1 MSLFLFR
8 RAGAMRS
15 APRGA
20 WPVLAVALLAAAAC
34 GPRDPIPSLLEARLK
49 AVADAKRPDLSRDE
63 VEQALARQL
72 RVAPVPAEGGAS
84 LSNPIFPTRETLT
97 EFYAHNG
104 HRLAWCDDS
113 GGLLASTR
121 TLLDALRRA
130 DEHGLDPEDYALSR
144 LDLLG
149 AQIGKPPFD
158 DAAVARLADFD
169 LLMTAGF
176 FRYAS
181 DLSTGRVHP
190 DEIRNDWHTN
200 PPELDPLTKL
210 DQARRDDKL
219 AELLDALPPPH
230 VGYVRLREALT
241 GLREVEA
248 AGGWPVIPDGPDLEP
263 GARGPRV
270 LLLRQRLSGPG
281 GEGDSATG
289 AAAGAGD
296 QFDAALAE
304 SVRRFQ
310 ERHGIDPDGTIGAAT
325 LAALN
330 MPVEWWIQ
338 QVELNLER
346 WRWIPRR
353 LGDPHVFVN
362 IPGFDLE
369 LARGGVSVW
378 RTRIVVGKAF
388 SPTPVFSDRIVA
400 VVVNPPWNVP
410 KSIAFGEYLPEQRQD
425 PRAFKRRG
433 LRLLEGPEEDPREVD
448 PATVDW
454 HALDEGR
461 FPYRLRQ
468 DPGPN
473 NALGRL
479 KFHLTNDFRI
489 YLHDTPTRGLFG
501 QSDRDL
507 SHGCIRVE
515 SPLDLA
521 ARLLD
526 GSSQDLLREALDQ
539 TKERHL
545 SLKPAVPIH
554 ILYLTARVDEAGVLR
569 FSPDVY
575 GFDGPQRTALDR
587 VASRVSG
594 GPASGAKEAT
604 RPPAR

>member
-1 MSLFLFR
+1 
-8 RAGAMRS
+8 MRGVLQ
-15 APRGA
+15 RT
-20 WPVLAVALLAAAAC
+20 WPVLFAVLLAAAAC
-34 GPRDPIPSLLEARLK
+34 GPRDPIPGRLEARLK
-49 AVADAKRPDLSRDE
+49 AVADAGRADLSRDE
-63 VEQALARQL
+63 VQQALARQL
-72 RVAPVPAEGGAS
+72 RVAPVPAAGGGTPS
-84 LSNPIFPTRETLT
+84 HPVFPTRETLT

-113 GGLLASTR
+113 GRILPSTT

-130 DEHGLDPEDYALSR
+130 GGHGLDPEDYALSR

-149 AQIGKPPFD
+149 AQIGRGPLD

-169 LLMTAGF
+169 LLMTAAF

-200 PPELDPLTKL
+200 LPDLDPLTKL
-210 DQARRDDKL
+210 DRALEGGNLPQ
-219 AELLDALPPPH
+219 LLEALPPPH
-230 VGYVRLREALT
+230 AGYARLRAALR

-248 AGGWPVIPDGPDLEP
+248 AGGWPVIPAGPELEP
-263 GARGPRV
+263 GTRGPRV
-270 LLLRQRLSGPG
+270 ALLRQRLSEPAVEG
-281 GEGDSATG
+281 GSATD
-289 AAAGAGD
+289 ATASAGD
-296 QFDAALAE
+296 PFDEALAG
-304 SVRRFQ
+304 SIRRFQ
-310 ERHGIDPDGTIGAAT
+310 ERHGIEPHGHLDATT
-325 LAALN
+325 LAELN
-330 MPVEWWIQ
+330 VPVERRIR

-369 LARGGVSVW
+369 LVRGGVSVW
-378 RTRIVVGKAF
+378 RTRIVVGRAF
-388 SPTPVFSDRIVA
+388 TPTPVFSDRIVA

-410 KSIAFGEYLPEQRQD
+410 KSIALGEYLPEQRRN
-425 PRAFKRRG
+425 PRAFQRRG
-433 LRLLEGPEEDPREVD
+433 LRLLEGSEEDAREVD

-454 HALDEGR
+454 QALDQGR

-468 DPGPN
+468 DPGPT

-479 KFHLTNDFRI
+479 KFHLTNDYRI

-515 SPLDLA
+515 RPLDLA
-521 ARLLD
+521 GRLL
-526 GSSQDLLREALDQ
+526 GESSQDPLREALDQ
-539 TKERHL
+539 RKERHL
-545 SLKPAVPIH
+545 SVNPPVSIH

-575 GFDGPQRTALDR
+575 EFDGPQRTALDR

-594 GPASGAKEAT
+594 GPASGAKEAS
-604 RPPAR
+604 RPPTR

>member
-1 MSLFLFR
+1 
-8 RAGAMRS
+8 MRS
-15 APRGA
+15 VLGCAR
-20 WPVLAVALLAAAAC
+20 PVLSVVLLAAAAC
-34 GPRDPIPSLLEARLK
+34 GPRGPIPRRLEARLK
-49 AVADAKRPDLSRDE
+49 SVAEVERPDLSRDE

-72 RVAPVPAEGGAS
+72 RVAPVPVEDGKN
-84 LSNPIFPTRETLT
+84 LSNPVFPTRETLT
-97 EFYAHNG
+97 DFYTNNG

-113 GGLLASTR
+113 GRILPSTT

-130 DEHGLDPEDYALSR
+130 GEHGLDPEVYALSR

-149 AQIGKPPFD
+149 AQIGKPPLD

-169 LLMTAGF
+169 LLMTAAF

-181 DLSTGRVHP
+181 DLSSGRVHP

-200 PPELDPLTKL
+200 LPDLDALTKL
-210 DQARRDDKL
+210 DRALEGDNLPQ
-219 AELLDALPPPH
+219 LLEALPPPH
-230 VGYVRLREALT
+230 AGYARLREALR

-248 AGGWPVIPDGPDLEP
+248 AGGWPAIPDGPKLEP
-263 GARGPRV
+263 GSRGPRV
-270 LLLRQRLSGPG
+270 LLLRQRLSEPAVRV
-281 GEGDSATG
+281 DSATG
-289 AAAGAGD
+289 ATPGAGD

-310 ERHGIDPDGTIGAAT
+310 ERHGIEPDGKLGATT
-325 LAALN
+325 LAELN
-330 MPVEWWIQ
+330 VPVERRIR

-369 LARGGVSVW
+369 LVRGGVSVW
-378 RTRIVVGKAF
+378 HTRIVVGKAF
-388 SPTPVFSDRIVA
+388 TPTPVFSDRIVA

-410 KSIAFGEYLPEQRQD
+410 KSIAQGEYLRELRKD
-425 PRAFKRRG
+425 PRTFRRRG
-433 LRLLEGPEEDPREVD
+433 LRLLEGSEEAPREVD

-454 HALDEGR
+454 HALDKGR

-468 DPGPN
+468 DPGPT

-515 SPLDLA
+515 RPLDLA
-521 ARLLD
+521 GLLL
-526 GSSQDLLREALDQ
+526 GESSKDFLREALDK

-545 SLKPAVPIH
+545 SIKPPVPIH
-554 ILYLTARVDEAGVLR
+554 ILYLTAWVDEAGALR

-575 GFDGPQRTALDR
+575 EFDGPQRTALDR

>member
-1 MSLFLFR
+1 MVS
-8 RAGAMRS
+8 MRS
-15 APRGA
+15 ALYRA
-20 WPVLAVALLAAAAC
+20 WPIFFAVLLASSGC
-34 GPRDPIPSLLEARLK
+34 MPRDPIPRRLEERLK
-49 AVADAKRPDLSRDE
+49 SAAGVGRPDLSRDE
-63 VEQALARQL
+63 VQQALARQL
-72 RVAPVPAEGGAS
+72 RMAPVPAEGRRNS
-84 LSNPIFPTRETLT
+84 SNPVFPTRETL
-97 EFYAHNG
+97 EAFYASNR

-113 GGLLASTR
+113 GELLPSTQ
-121 TLLDALRRA
+121 TLLEALRRA

-149 AQIGKPPFD
+149 AQIGKAPLD

-169 LLMTAGF
+169 LLMTAAF

-210 DQARRDDKL
+210 GEALKSDKL
-219 AELLDALPPPH
+219 TELLEALPPPH
-230 VGYVRLREALT
+230 AGYARLREALRE
-241 GLREVEA
+241 LREVEE
-248 AGGWPVIPDGPDLEP
+248 AGGWPVIPDGGKLGP
-263 GARGPRV
+263 GSRGTRV
-270 LLLRQRLSGPG
+270 TLLRQRLSEPA
-281 GEGDSATG
+281 GEGDSAG
-289 AAAGAGD
+289 AQPGESFD
-296 QFDAALAE
+296 QALVEA
-304 SVRRFQ
+304 VRRFQ
-310 ERHGIDPDGTIGAAT
+310 ERHGIEPDGKVGAIT
-325 LAALN
+325 LAELN
-330 MPVEWWIQ
+330 VSVEQRIR

-362 IPGFDLE
+362 IPGFALE
-369 LARGGVSVW
+369 LVRGGVSAW

-388 SPTPVFSDRIVA
+388 TPTPVFSDQIVA

-410 KSIAFGEYLPEQRQD
+410 ESIALGEYLPELRKD
-425 PRAFKRRG
+425 PRAFERRG
-433 LRLLEGPEEDPREVD
+433 LRLLDGPGEGARDVD

-454 HALDEGR
+454 RALDKGH
-461 FPYRLRQ
+461 FPYQLRQ

-479 KFHLTNDFRI
+479 KFHLTNEFHI
-489 YLHDTPTRGLFG
+489 YLHDTPTPGLFG

-515 SPLDLA
+515 KPLELA
-521 ARLLD
+521 EQLL
-526 GSSQDLLREALDQ
+526 GESSQDLLRKDLDQ

-545 SLKPAVPIH
+545 SVKPPVPIH
-554 ILYLTARVDEAGVLR
+554 ILYLTAWVDAGGALR

-575 GFDGPQRTALDR
+575 EFDGPQRTALDR

-604 RPPAR
+604 RPPTR

>member
-1 MSLFLFR
+1 
-8 RAGAMRS
+8 MRTVLRS
-15 APRGA
+15 T
-20 WPVLAVALLAAAAC
+20 WPVLGVVLLVAAAC
-34 GPRDPIPSLLEARLK
+34 GPRESIPGRLQARLRSI
-49 AVADAKRPDLSRDE
+49 AAGRADLSRDE

-72 RVAPVPAEGGAS
+72 RMAPVPSAGAGTQAH
-84 LSNPIFPTRETLT
+84 PIFPTRDTLT
-97 EFYAHNG
+97 EFYAGHG

-113 GGLLASTR
+113 GRIRPAT
-121 TLLDALRRA
+121 TILLDALRRA
-130 DEHGLDPEDYALSR
+130 GEHGLDPEDYALSR

-149 AQIGKPPFD
+149 AQIGKGPLD

-169 LLMTAGF
+169 LLMTAAF

-200 PPELDPLTKL
+200 LPDLDPLTRL
-210 DQARRDDKL
+210 DRALEGDGLSQ
-219 AELLDALPPPH
+219 LLEALPPPH
-230 VGYVRLREALT
+230 AGYARLREALKS
-241 GLREVEA
+241 LREIDA
-248 AGGWPVIPDGPDLEP
+248 AGGWPTIPDGPEIKM
-263 GARGPRV
+263 GSRGPRV
-270 LLLRQRLSGPG
+270 LLLRQRLAEPG
-281 GEGDSATG
+281 GAGDSAT
-289 AAAGAGD
+289 AATPVAGD
-296 QFDAALAE
+296 RFDAALAD

-310 ERHGIDPDGTIGAAT
+310 ERHGIEPDGKLSATT
-325 LAALN
+325 LAELN
-330 MPVEWWIQ
+330 VPVGRRIR

-369 LARGGVSVW
+369 LVRGGVSAW

-388 SPTPVFSDRIVA
+388 TPTPVFSDRIVA
-400 VVVNPPWNVP
+400 IVVNPPWNVP
-410 KSIAFGEYLPEQRQD
+410 ESIALREYLPEQLKN
-425 PRAFKRRG
+425 PKAFERLG
-433 LRLLEGPEEDPREVD
+433 LRLFEGPEENAREVD
-448 PATVDW
+448 PAKVDW
-454 HALDEGR
+454 RALAKGS

-468 DPGPN
+468 DPGPT

-479 KFHLTNDFRI
+479 KFHLTNDYNI

-515 SPLDLA
+515 KPLDLA
-521 ARLLD
+521 LQLL
-526 GSSQDLLREALDQ
+526 GEESQGLLREALAQ
-539 TKERHL
+539 AEERHL
-545 SLKPAVPIH
+545 SVKPPVPIH

-575 GFDGPQRTALDR
+575 EFDGPQGAALDR
-587 VASRVSG
+587 VATRVSG

-604 RPPAR
+604 RP

>member
-1 MSLFLFR
+1 MLLFR
-8 RAGAMRS
+8 EMVSMRKVVRRAR
-15 APRGA
+15 R
-20 WPVLAVALLAAAAC
+20 VLFIGILAAAAC
-34 GPRDPIPSLLEARLK
+34 SPRDPIPGRLQARLK
-49 AVADAKRPDLSRDE
+49 AVADAGRPDLSRDE
-63 VEQALARQL
+63 VQQALVRQL
-72 RVAPVPAEGGAS
+72 RVTPVPADGGDN

-97 EFYAHNG
+97 GFYVNNG

-113 GGLLASTR
+113 GRLRPATT
-121 TLLDALRRA
+121 TLLDVLRRA
-130 DEHGLDPEDYALSR
+130 GEHGLDPEDYALSR

-149 AQIGKPPFD
+149 AQIGKPPLD
-158 DAAVARLADFD
+158 AAAVARLADFD
-169 LLMTAGF
+169 LLMTAAF

-200 PPELDPLTKL
+200 LPDLVPLTKL
-210 DQARRDDKL
+210 DRAIRSDDL
-219 AELLDALPPPH
+219 PQLLETLPPPH
-230 VGYVRLREALT
+230 AGYARLREALRV
-241 GLREVEA
+241 LREVES
-248 AGGWPVIPDGPDLEP
+248 AGGWPAIPDGPKLEP
-263 GARGPRV
+263 GSRGPRV
-270 LLLRQRLSGPG
+270 ALLRRRLSEPG
-281 GEGDSATG
+281 VEGDSAAG
-289 AAAGAGD
+289 AMGGAGD
-296 QFDAALAE
+296 QFDEGLAE

-310 ERHGIDPDGTIGAAT
+310 ALHGIEPDGKLGTTT
-325 LAALN
+325 LAEMN
-330 MPVEWWIQ
+330 VPVERRIR

-362 IPGFDLE
+362 IPGFELE
-369 LARGGVSVW
+369 LVRDGVPVW

-388 SPTPVFSDRIVA
+388 TPTPVFSDRIVA

-410 KSIAFGEYLPEQRQD
+410 KSIALGEYLPELRKD

-433 LRLLEGPEEDPREVD
+433 LRLLEGSEGDGREVD
-448 PATVDW
+448 PTTVDW
-454 HALDEGR
+454 HALDKGL
-461 FPYRLRQ
+461 FPYHLRQ
-468 DPGPN
+468 DPGPD

-479 KFHLTNDFRI
+479 KFQLTNEFRI

-515 SPLDLA
+515 RPLELA
-521 ARLLD
+521 GLLL
-526 GSSQDLLREALDQ
+526 GESSQGLLREGLDQ

-545 SLKPAVPIH
+545 SVKPPVPIH
-554 ILYLTARVDEAGVLR
+554 ILYLTAWVDEAGALR

-575 GFDGPQRTALDR
+575 EFDGPQRAALDR

>member
-1 MSLFLFR
+1 MRNILR
-8 RAGAMRS
+8 RAWPIFFAVLLVAS
-15 APRGA
+15 ACTRG
-20 WPVLAVALLAAAAC
+20 
-34 GPRDPIPSLLEARLK
+34 PIPRRLEERLK
-49 AVADAKRPDLSRDE
+49 SIADMGKPDLSRDE
-63 VEQALARQL
+63 VQQALARQM
-72 RVAPVPAEGGAS
+72 RVAPVPAEGGKNPT
-84 LSNPIFPTRETLT
+84 NPIFPTRETLT
-97 EFYAHNG
+97 EFYANNG

-113 GGLLASTR
+113 GKLLPSTR

-130 DEHGLDPEDYALSR
+130 GEHGLDPEDYAMSR

-149 AQIGKPPFD
+149 EQIGKPPFD

-169 LLMTAGF
+169 LLMTAAF
-176 FRYAS
+176 FRYAF

-190 DEIRNDWHTN
+190 DEVRNDWHTN
-200 PPELDPLTKL
+200 PPELDPLTRL
-210 DQARRDDKL
+210 DQALKSGNL
-219 AELLDALPPPH
+219 AELLKALPPPH
-230 VGYVRLREALT
+230 TGYARLREALK
-241 GLREVEA
+241 GLHEVEA
-248 AGGWPVIPDGPDLEP
+248 AGGWPAISDGPKLEL
-263 GARGPRV
+263 GSRGPRV
-270 LLLRQRLSGPG
+270 ALLRQRLSGPA
-281 GEGDSATG
+281 GEGGPAIGAT
-289 AAAGAGD
+289 AGAGD
-296 QFDAALAE
+296 PFDEALAE
-304 SVRRFQ
+304 SLRRFQ
-310 ERHGIDPDGTIGAAT
+310 ERHGIEPNGKLGAAT
-325 LAALN
+325 LAVLN
-330 MPVEWWIQ
+330 VSVEWWIR

-369 LARGGVSVW
+369 LVRGGVSAW

-388 SPTPVFSDRIVA
+388 TPTPVFSDQIVA

-410 KSIAFGEYLPEQRQD
+410 KSIALGEYLRELRND
-425 PRAFKRRG
+425 PMAFKRRG
-433 LRLLEGPEEDPREVD
+433 LRLLEGSEEDPREVD
-448 PATVDW
+448 PTTVDW
-454 HALDEGR
+454 HALGKGR

-479 KFHLTNDFRI
+479 KFHLTNDYRI

-515 SPLDLA
+515 RPLDLA
-521 ARLLD
+521 EQLL
-526 GSSQDLLREALDQ
+526 GESSQDLLREALDQ
-539 TKERHL
+539 TEERHL
-545 SLKPAVPIH
+545 SVKPPVPIH
-554 ILYLTARVDEAGVLR
+554 ILYLTARVDEAGALR

-604 RPPAR
+604 HPPAR

>member
-1 MSLFLFR
+1 
-8 RAGAMRS
+8 MRS
-15 APRGA
+15 VLRRA
-20 WPVLAVALLAAAAC
+20 WPVPFVALLAAAAC
-34 GPRDPIPSLLEARLK
+34 GPRGPIPRRLEERLK
-49 AVADAKRPDLSRDE
+49 AVAEVGRPDLSRDE
-63 VEQALARQL
+63 VQQALARQL
-72 RVAPVPAEGGAS
+72 RVAPVPAEGGENLA
-84 LSNPIFPTRETLT
+84 NPVFPTRDTLT
-97 EFYAHNG
+97 EFYANNG

-113 GGLLASTR
+113 GRILSSTT

-130 DEHGLDPEDYALSR
+130 GEHGLHPEDYALSR

-149 AQIGKPPFD
+149 AQIGKTPLD

-169 LLMTAGF
+169 LLMTAAF

-200 PPELDPLTKL
+200 LPDLDPLTKL
-210 DQARRDDKL
+210 DRALEGDNLPQ
-219 AELLDALPPPH
+219 LLETLPPPH
-230 VGYVRLREALT
+230 AGYARLREALRE
-241 GLREVEA
+241 LRQVEA
-248 AGGWPVIPDGPDLEP
+248 AGGWPAIPGGPALEP
-263 GARGPRV
+263 GSRGPRV
-270 LLLRQRLSGPG
+270 ALLRQRLSEPG
-281 GEGDSATG
+281 GEGESATG
-289 AAAGAGD
+289 ATAGAGD
-296 QFDAALAE
+296 QFDEALAE

-310 ERHGIDPDGTIGAAT
+310 KRHGIEPDGRLGATT
-325 LAALN
+325 LAELN
-330 MPVEWWIQ
+330 VPVERRIR

-346 WRWIPRR
+346 WRWIPRQ
-353 LGDPHVFVN
+353 LGDPHIFVN

-369 LARGGVSVW
+369 LVRGGVSVW

-410 KSIAFGEYLPEQRQD
+410 KSIALGEYLRELRKN

-433 LRLLEGPEEDPREVD
+433 LRLLEGPEADAREVD
-448 PATVDW
+448 PSTVNW
-454 HALDEGR
+454 HALSKGR

-515 SPLDLA
+515 RPLDLA
-521 ARLLD
+521 GQLL
-526 GSSQDLLREALDQ
+526 GESSQGLLREALDQ

-545 SLKPAVPIH
+545 SLKPPVSIH
-554 ILYLTARVDEAGVLR
+554 ILYLTARVDEAGALR
-569 FSPDVY
+569 LSPDVY
-575 GFDGPQRTALDR
+575 EFDGPQRTALDR

-604 RPPAR
+604 RPPAP

>member
-1 MSLFLFR
+1 MLLFR
-8 RAGAMRS
+8 ELVSIRS
-15 APRGA
+15 AVCRA
-20 WPVLAVALLAAAAC
+20 WPILFAVLLAAAVS
-34 GPRDPIPSLLEARLK
+34 PRDPIPRLLESRLK
-49 AVADAKRPDLSRDE
+49 SVADTERPDLSRDE
-63 VEQALARQL
+63 VQKALARQL
-72 RVAPVPAEGGAS
+72 RTAPVPAEGGKS
-84 LSNPIFPTRETLT
+84 RTNPIFPTRETLT
-97 EFYAHNG
+97 EFYASNG

-113 GGLLASTR
+113 GSLLPSTR

-130 DEHGLDPEDYALSR
+130 GEHGLDPEDYALSR

-149 AQIGKPPFD
+149 AQIGKPPLD
-158 DAAVARLADFD
+158 DAAIARLADFD
-169 LLMTAGF
+169 LLMTAAF

-190 DEIRNDWHTN
+190 DEVRNDWHTN

-219 AELLDALPPPH
+219 ADLLDALPPPH
-230 VGYVRLREALT
+230 AGYARLREALN
-241 GLREVEA
+241 GLREIEA
-248 AGGWPVIPDGPDLEP
+248 AGGWPVIPDGPKLAP
-263 GARGPRV
+263 GSQGPRV
-270 LLLRQRLSGPG
+270 DLLRQRLSKSA
-281 GEGDSATG
+281 GEGDSDTG
-289 AAAGAGD
+289 ATSGAGD
-296 QFDAALAE
+296 SFDEALAE

-310 ERHGIDPDGTIGAAT
+310 ERHGIEPDGMVGGPT
-325 LAALN
+325 LAELN
-330 MPVEWWIQ
+330 VPVERRMR

-369 LARGGVSVW
+369 LVRGGGSVW

-388 SPTPVFSDRIVA
+388 TPTPVFSDRIVA
-400 VVVNPPWNVP
+400 IVVNPPWNVP
-410 KSIAFGEYLPEQRQD
+410 KSIALGEYLRELRHD
-425 PRAFKRRG
+425 PRAFERRG
-433 LRLLEGPEEDPREVD
+433 LRLLEGSGEDAREVD
-448 PATVDW
+448 PASVDW
-454 HALDEGR
+454 HALDKGR

-468 DPGPN
+468 NPGPN

-479 KFHLTNDFRI
+479 KFHLTNDYRI

-515 SPLDLA
+515 APLDLA
-521 ARLLD
+521 GQVL
-526 GSSQDLLREALDQ
+526 GESSRDLLREALDQ

-545 SLKPAVPIH
+545 SLKPPVPVH
-554 ILYLTARVDEAGVLR
+554 ILYLTARVDQAGVLR

-575 GFDGPQRTALDR
+575 EFDGPQRNALER

-594 GPASGAKEAT
+594 GPASGAKETT